1 MWLSLIS
8 MFLLAGINVYAEEDI
23 YYTND
28 NGVSLTKT
36 EYDFFTKMY
45 WDGYQEFVTPAKYNK
60 YASENLFTAPVTR
73 VEQDDNNGSYTRA
86 GTIHETSAKILT
98 LSKACGSMSCSIII
112 GLQWKATPRV
122 LSHDV
127 MGALLYNGLNLT
139 TDPITTLY
147 YNSTNWFESNE
158 IKYSNKGFGVSVKLR
173 SSSSMLR
180 LTQEY
185 DVKGTGILYASYQH
199 AMSTISLP
207 SSKCYTVNFGGYGGV
222 FDFYGNAYGVYD
234 QMAGVE
240 TSFN

>member
-1 MWLSLIS
+1 MWLSVIS
-8 MFLLAGINVYAEEDI
+8 LFLLVGINVYADEAV

-28 NGVSLTKT
+28 NGVSMTKT

-45 WDGYQEFVTPAKYNK
+45 WDGYQKFVTPAKYNK

-98 LSKACGSMSCSIII
+98 LSKACGSITCSIVI

-122 LSHDV
+122 LSHDL
-127 MGALLYNGLNLT
+127 MGALLYNGLNLL
-139 TDPITTLY
+139 TDPETYLY
-147 YNSTNWFESNE
+147 YNGNQYIGSDE
-158 IKYSNKGFGVSVKLR
+158 IKYSNKGFGVSIKLQK
-173 SSSSMLR
+173 SSTMLKII
-180 LTQEY
+180 QDY

-199 AMSTISLP
+199 AKKTISLP
-207 SSKCYTVNFGGYGGV
+207 SSKCFTVNFGGYGGV
-222 FDFYGNAYGVYD
+222 FDFYGNAKGIYD

-240 TSFN
+240 TSFK